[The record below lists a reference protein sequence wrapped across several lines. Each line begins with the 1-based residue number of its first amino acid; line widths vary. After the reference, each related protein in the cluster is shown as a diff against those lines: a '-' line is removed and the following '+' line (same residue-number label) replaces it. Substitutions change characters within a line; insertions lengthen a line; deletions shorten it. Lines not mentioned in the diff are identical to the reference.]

1 MRELEEWDM
10 IIEACTAEFVFVR
23 GPTGEPILR
32 AKPNQEVIVTD
43 LLVVGYPANDE
54 EGGS

>member
-10 IIEACTAEFVFVR
+10 IIEACTADFVFIR
-23 GPTGEPILR
+23 GPTGELILR
-32 AKPNQEVIVTD
+32 AKPNQEVLVTD
-43 LLVVGYPANDE
+43 CLVIGLVANDE